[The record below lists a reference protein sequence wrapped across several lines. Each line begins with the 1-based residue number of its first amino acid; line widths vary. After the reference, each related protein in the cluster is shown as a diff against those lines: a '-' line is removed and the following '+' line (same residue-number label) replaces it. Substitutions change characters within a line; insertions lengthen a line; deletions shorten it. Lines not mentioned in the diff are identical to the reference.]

1 MSDAAQ
7 PFEPTARIEDLLAAA
22 QSVASPAEIPGGAA
36 HSAAELAASA
46 AAPAQSNSGETGLP
60 EDEFTLDDLAK
71 ASGST
76 QVPEAVVSEFIATTE
91 IALASALNPKTAQ
104 VSAAAALCRDALP
117 EEVKS
122 EAASSSATGSAHSSE
137 RRRKRRV
144 LISAPVRVR
153 GLDVTRAV
161 PDEISTTIDVSRL
174 GLLFITS
181 DTRYFCGMEVA
192 VVFPY
197 SSSPTAIHTEQRGHV
212 VRIEKTPEGRCA
224 VAISLG
230 AGEGVDLVD
239 AAGRKL
245 AAESAAA
252 TASSQTDSKKP
263 IVLAVDADGAIREM
277 TKAALEGEGYS
288 VIAVSSC
295 QDAREVLNM
304 FVPALVIAEVEG
316 EGLPGY
322 DLCVHVKATPGLR
335 HVPVVLTT
343 SSAYPSD
350 YSSAHSLGAVVCMA
364 KPYKQDRLC
373 HVARLLAPLAAGNSA
388 PDAARPRAADPSRKA
403 SSMPHFG
410 AGRAPIS
417 TKRYDEST
425 SQRRKLRFPIF
436 R

>member
-22 QSVASPAEIPGGAA
+22 QSTAPTAELPNDAA
-36 HSAAELAASA
+36 PSAAGPAQPSAQA
-46 AAPAQSNSGETGLP
+46 AAKLAETELP
-60 EDEFTLDDLAK
+60 DAEFTLDDLAQ
-71 ASGST
+71 ASGSA
-76 QVPEAVVSEFIATTE
+76 QVAEAVVSEFITTTE
-91 IALASALNPKTAQ
+91 IALASALNPKTSQVVA
-104 VSAAAALCRDALP
+104 VSAGPLP
-117 EEVKS
+117 HEANS
-122 EAASSSATGSAHSSE
+122 GAAASSASGSAHPSE

-153 GLDVTRAV
+153 GVDVTRAV

-181 DTRYFCGMEVA
+181 DARYHCGMEVA

-197 SSSPTAIHTEQRGHV
+197 STSPTAIHTEQRGHV
-212 VRIEKTPEGRCA
+212 VRVENTPEGRRA

-245 AAESAAA
+245 ASESAAV
-252 TASSQTDSKKP
+252 TASSQTDVKKP
-263 IVLAVDADGAIREM
+263 IVLAVDADRTIREM
-277 TKAALEGEGYS
+277 TKAALEDEGYS
-288 VIAVSSC
+288 VIAVASC

-316 EGLPGY
+316 DGLPGY
-322 DLCVHVKATPGLR
+322 DLCVHVKATAGLR

-388 PDAARPRAADPSRKA
+388 PDAARPRPADPSRKA
-403 SSMPHFG
+403 SSVPHFG

-417 TKRYDEST
+417 TKHYDEST

>member
-7 PFEPTARIEDLLAAA
+7 PFEPTGRIEDLLAAA
-22 QSVASPAEIPGGAA
+22 NSGAQLT
-36 HSAAELAASA
+36 ELAGNTDASA
-46 AAPAQSNSGETGLP
+46 SEPAQSIAPAETKTAQDELP
-60 EDEFTLDDLAK
+60 ETEFTLDDLAEAGK
-71 ASGST
+71 TAHI
-76 QVPEAVVSEFIATTE
+76 PEAVVSEFIATTE
-91 IALASALNPKTAQ
+91 IALASALNSKTSQAA
-104 VSAAAALCRDALP
+104 VSAETCADPQTQETISNAAP
-117 EEVKS
+117 
-122 EAASSSATGSAHSSE
+122 ASVGAHPAE

-153 GLDVTRAV
+153 GVDVTRAV

-181 DTRYFCGMEVA
+181 DARYHCGMEVA

-197 SSSPTAIHTEQRGHV
+197 SSAPTAIHTEQHGHV
-212 VRIEKTPEGRCA
+212 VRVEKSQDGRRA

-230 AGEGVDLVD
+230 AGEGVDLID
-239 AAGRKL
+239 ACGRKL
-245 AAESAAA
+245 SSAPAGAGVSSESEL
-252 TASSQTDSKKP
+252 KRP
-263 IVLAVDADGAIREM
+263 IVLAVDADPAVREM
-277 TKAALEGEGYS
+277 TKAALEDEGYS
-288 VIAVSSC
+288 VIAVASC
-295 QDAREVLNM
+295 PDAREVLNM
-304 FVPALVIAEVEG
+304 FVPALLIAEVEG

-322 DLCVHVKATPGLR
+322 DLCVHVKGTPGLR
-335 HVPVVLTT
+335 QIPVVLTT

-364 KPYKQDRLC
+364 KPYKQERLC
-373 HVARLLAPLAAGNSA
+373 HVVRLLAPLPAPAAA
-388 PDAARPRAADPSRKA
+388 PPRAADPSRKA

-425 SQRRKLRFPIF
+425 SQRRKSRFPIF

>member
-7 PFEPTARIEDLLAAA
+7 PFEPTSRIEDLLAAA
-22 QSVASPAEIPGGAA
+22 QSMAAPAEVPGGAPN
-36 HSAAELAASA
+36 SAADPAPS
-46 AAPAQSNSGETGLP
+46 AAPAETKLADSALP

-71 ASGST
+71 VSEAA

-91 IALASALNPKTAQ
+91 IALASALNPKTSQGVA
-104 VSAAAALCRDALP
+104 
-117 EEVKS
+117 
-122 EAASSSATGSAHSSE
+122 SATACANAESPETNSGAAPASASASANPSE

-153 GLDVTRAV
+153 GLDVTREV

-181 DTRYFCGMEVA
+181 DARYYCGMEVA

-197 SSSPTAIHTEQRGHV
+197 SSAPTAIHTEQRGHV
-212 VRIEKTPEGRCA
+212 VRVENTQDGRRA

-245 AAESAAA
+245 ASESAAA
-252 TASSQTDSKKP
+252 STSLQPDSKKP
-263 IVLAVDADGAIREM
+263 IVLAVDADSAIREM
-277 TKAALEGEGYS
+277 TKAALEDEGYS
-288 VIAVSSC
+288 VIAVASC

-322 DLCVHVKATPGLR
+322 DLCVHVKATAGLR

-373 HVARLLAPLAAGNSA
+373 HVARLLAPLPAGNSA
-388 PDAARPRAADPSRKA
+388 PDAAPPRAADPSRKA

-410 AGRAPIS
+410 AGRAPVS